1 LQTPSLGLRFNLL
14 LTDLGFI
21 AYWAITA
28 AGVLP
33 AAWLFKDYDNPIL
46 IAWNWSFAPLDLL
59 ASASG
64 LAALVY
70 ARRGASAWRAL
81 ALLSL
86 ALTFCAGL
94 LALSFWTLR
103 GDFDVAWWLPNIY
116 LVLWPLFFLPGLILP
131 GNTAVPQ
138 LRIRDFQIGDEMR
151 LHEVFRTAVHR
162 VASADYTPQQIDAW
176 APDSIDVAAWTA
188 RMRALRPY
196 VVEAGGTIVAYADL
210 QGDGYIDHFFVSGL
224 HPRQGIGTALMRH
237 IVETATARGIDTL
250 TADVSRTA
258 QPLFERFGFVVVE
271 QRTRT
276 VRGVAVPNALMRKD
290 VRSPRRVS

>member
-1 LQTPSLGLRFNLL
+1 LQTPTLGLRFNLL

-64 LAALVY
+64 LTALVY
-70 ARRGASAWRAL
+70 ARRGAPSWRPL

-86 ALTFCAGL
+86 ALTVCAGL

-116 LVLWPLFFLPGLILP
+116 LMLWPLFFAGGLISP
-131 GNTAVPQ
+131 GSAAVA
-138 LRIRDFQIGDEMR
+138 RTHIRDFRIGDEMR
-151 LHEVFRTAVHR
+151 LHEVFRSAVR
-162 VASADYTPQQIDAW
+162 GVASADYTPAQIDAW
-176 APDSIDVAAWTA
+176 APESIDVEAWTA
-188 RMRALRPY
+188 RIRSLRPF
-196 VVEAGGTIVAYADL
+196 VVEAEGTIVAYADL

-224 HPRQGIGTALMRH
+224 YPRQGIGTTLMRH
-237 IVETATARGIDTL
+237 IVETAAARGIDTL

-258 QPLFERFGFVVVE
+258 QPLFEHFGFVVVE

-290 VRSPRRVS
+290 MRADRAH